1 MMQFSCLPM
10 VVGSSVFVSLP
21 EKCSGIRMI
30 FFFLLFILK
39 VKSQTRK
46 KFRPSKREIWSNCGN
61 VLVDFSGSTL
71 NSKQVW
77 NRFYV
82 ACLKESLSGK
92 SDSFW
97 AMCFLVGFN
106 IWSCWMFFFF
116 FQNVVDGDNGYYRN
130 YHFFFLLSSWLSLG
144 GNDLVLL
151 NYTKE
156 GGTAIKMKM
165 QLEKYHTSFL
175 RQNCIWPDMLFWKL
189 HLKYFLLF
197 LLESV

>member
-1 MMQFSCLPM
+1 MYVWCSFLACQWWLE
-10 VVGSSVFVSLP
+10 VVSSFPSQKNVPVLEWF
-21 EKCSGIRMI
+21 

-97 AMCFLVGFN
+97 AMCFLVGFT

-130 YHFFFLLSSWLSLG
+130 CHFFF
-144 GNDLVLL
+144 
-151 NYTKE
+151 TE
-156 GGTAIKMKM
+156 
-165 QLEKYHTSFL
+165 
-175 RQNCIWPDMLFWKL
+175 
-189 HLKYFLLF
+189 
-197 LLESV
+197 